1 MVSADMV
8 AVMTGSLDGKRAKL
22 ARHAAA
28 LNARHARRREL
39 PALVLFTDDMRT
51 TDWAEAVRALP
62 IGRAAVVVRHRDA
75 AARAAL
81 VTTLT
86 PICRGRR
93 VLLLVADDVALAERS
108 GADGVHLPES
118 RMGRIADARRRKAG
132 WLVTAAAH
140 GLRAVRRARRLG
152 VDAVFVSPA
161 FATASHPERPSLGAV
176 RLAAL
181 AQETDDCYALG
192 GIETKTIR
200 RLIAHRIVGIGLIGG
215 WLRS

>member
-1 MVSADMV
+1 MSADKV
-8 AVMTGSLDGKRAKL
+8 AVMTVSLDEKRTKL

-28 LNARHARRREL
+28 LNARHARRRAL
-39 PALVLFTDDMRT
+39 PALVLFTDDTRT
-51 TDWAEAVRALP
+51 PDWAEAVRALP
-62 IGRAAVVVRHRDA
+62 MGRAAVVVRHRDA

-81 VTTLT
+81 VAALM

-93 VLLLVADDVALAERS
+93 VLLLVADDVALAQRS
-108 GADGVHLPES
+108 GADGVHLPEA
-118 RMGRIADARRRKAG
+118 RMGCIADVRRRKAR
-132 WLVTAAAH
+132 WLVSTAAH
-140 GLRAVRRARRLG
+140 NVRAVRRARRLG

-161 FATASHPERPSLGAV
+161 FATASHPERAALGAV
-176 RLAAL
+176 RLALL
-181 AQETDDCYALG
+181 AQEVDGCYALG